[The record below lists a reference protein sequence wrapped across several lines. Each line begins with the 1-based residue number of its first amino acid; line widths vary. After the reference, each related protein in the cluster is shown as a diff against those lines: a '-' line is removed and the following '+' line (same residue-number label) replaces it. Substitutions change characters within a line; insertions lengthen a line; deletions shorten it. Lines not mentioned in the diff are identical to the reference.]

1 MKKSS
6 CLRSEFSPF
15 FRIDKSPRTHQMERP
30 GLNRPTPKER
40 PLPPADGASR
50 KGGIVEWAA
59 EDHALEAVRGLC
71 GSITVQSID
80 IILNEF
86 EAARRLTKQPVGSC
100 RGKPCA
106 ANAIEQRRIR
116 KCDY

>member
-6 CLRSEFSPF
+6 CLSEFSPF
-15 FRIDKSPRTHQMERP
+15 FQIDQSLRTHQMERA
-30 GLNRPTPKER
+30 GLNRPTPKEH

-59 EDHALEAVRGLC
+59 EDHALEAVRRLC
-71 GSITVQSID
+71 RSITVQSID

-86 EAARRLTKQPVGSC
+86 EAARRLTSN
-100 RGKPCA
+100 R
-106 ANAIEQRRIR
+106 
-116 KCDY
+116 